1 MDADETPTDAR
12 AERAMHLFDIRRI
25 IGGLFAV
32 YGVMLVVLG
41 LGASDAEIARAE
53 GINVNLSVG
62 IALLL
67 TAAAFIGWALVRPL
81 GRD

>member
-1 MDADETPTDAR
+1 MDAEETTTDAR

-25 IGGLFAV
+25 IGGLFAL
-32 YGVMLVVLG
+32 YGVILVVMG

-53 GINVNLSVG
+53 GINVNLWVG
-62 IALLL
+62 VGLLL
-67 TAAAFIGWALVRPL
+67 TAAVFIGWALVRPL

>member
-1 MDADETPTDAR
+1 MNADETPTDER
-12 AERAMHLFDIRRI
+12 AKRAMHLFDIRRI
-25 IGGLFAV
+25 IGGLFVV

-67 TAAAFIGWALVRPL
+67 TAAAFIGWALIRPL
-81 GRD
+81 GRA